1 MYGWKRARVEMKVR
15 PKRMRNR
22 GHQRSM
28 KEGLL
33 CALMLRFSVSVQ
45 MLNEIGG
52 GR

>member
-1 MYGWKRARVEMKVR
+1 MKVR
-15 PKRMRNR
+15 PKMMRKT

-45 MLNEIGG
+45 IVNEKAVAGLEADPLRG
-52 GR
+52 